1 MTIEKLRERAAND
14 LGLVTKLNRADT
26 FESLV
31 ALADE
36 VGIDIKQDDFKT
48 QNEELSEEELS
59 EVSGGVRAL
68 GGFGLRKFMAK
79 DGAHTCNTAEG
90 NTCCNNCGAH
100 SCSTSAGCSCG
111 NCGAGESKLTFF

>member
-14 LGLVTKLNRADT
+14 LGLVTKLNRAET

-36 VGIDIKQDDFKT
+36 VGIDITQDDFKR
-48 QNEELSEEELS
+48 QNEQLSEEELG

-68 GGFGLRKFMAK
+68 GRVGLRKFRAK
-79 DGAHTCNTAEG
+79 DGAHSCDTAEG
-90 NTCCNNCGAH
+90 NTCCNSCGAH
-100 SCSTSAGCSCG
+100 SCTTSAGCSCG
-111 NCGAGESKLTFF
+111 SCGSGATKLTFF

>member
-14 LGLVTKLNRADT
+14 LGLVTKLNRAET

-36 VGIDIKQDDFKT
+36 VGIDITQDDFKR
-48 QNEELSEEELS
+48 QNEQLSEEELG

-68 GGFGLRKFMAK
+68 GARGLRKFMAK
-79 DGAHTCNTAEG
+79 DGAHTCDTAEG
-90 NTCCNNCGAH
+90 NTCCKNCTPH
-100 SCSTSAGCSCG
+100 TCTTSAGCSCG
-111 NCGAGESKLTFF
+111 SCGSGATKLTFF